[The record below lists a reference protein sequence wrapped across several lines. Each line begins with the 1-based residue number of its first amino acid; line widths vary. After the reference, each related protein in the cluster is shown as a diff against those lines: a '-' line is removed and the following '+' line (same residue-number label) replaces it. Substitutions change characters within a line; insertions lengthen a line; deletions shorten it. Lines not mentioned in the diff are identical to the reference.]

1 MLKRFILLTLFS
13 TIFAQFEVN
22 VNPTGESHLVVLL
35 DSVSGIEV
43 GDQIGIFDASGVTES
58 CIPDLGCNTSA
69 DVQYGE
75 VLVAAGT
82 WDGQSNEQGTAM
94 ELSSIMSIDLS
105 DFNGPILNGAVDGN
119 AVIIKVYDVSEN
131 IILDTEL
138 TIDNGGEF
146 GDFFTVISE
155 INVISVDPIYGCTDT
170 SACNYNPEANTN
182 DDSCLYDDCNGE
194 CGGDAVIDE
203 CGECNGNGPEENF
216 DCDGNCIIDVDCNG
230 ECGGDAVIDECG
242 ECNGD
247 GSSCEVYIELALTT
261 TLDEPIED
269 EEELQQFE
277 EDFES
282 YMEVELGLPDGT
294 VEVTNIIFSE
304 TREVEVTIEF
314 SVTLTDEELSET
326 DFNPETAEEDIEST
340 VSEVEDEIEE
350 GLPEFILGCTD
361 DSAEN
366 YDSNAN
372 VDDGSCEYEAQ
383 APAEFSFN
391 ASTLQAFYFMIDAN
405 IDGEPLEIGQ
415 DYIAAFNGD
424 LCVGSIAWEGP
435 YTTVPAMGTDGEGYS
450 DGYLSTGD
458 VPIFK
463 IYDASE
469 DSIVEACPQTE
480 SSLAFSNLEFIYVD
494 MLNGNQSCTV
504 SYEIDMHYGANLVS
518 FHALPD
524 DVSVGNVME
533 SLGDVVTGVI
543 GEGVAASP
551 NPVLGWVGSLS
562 EISRTSGYWIKLN
575 TAMPIEITGATPS
588 DPNLSYDLHYG
599 ANLISFPIPGSVSV
613 GDGIPDDVE
622 GYFTGVIGEGV
633 AASPN
638 PVLGWVGSLS
648 EFEGTKGYW
657 AKVDGAFE
665 FSFNLSNASNNRQS
679 SYESLNDS
687 YGFTQ
692 STQQAFYFIENLDAN
707 IQKGNWILAYN
718 DDVLVGARQ
727 WNGIFTDIPVMG
739 YDSYATAGYC
749 QDNDI
754 PKIVWVDSDGN
765 ENLLVGDIPA
775 WSNNE
780 LFYVSLELESNS
792 LIPTDYS
799 LSQNYPN
806 PFNPSTTISFSLPSD
821 NHTIL
826 NIYDIS
832 GKLINTLL
840 DKNMKTGYHNIS
852 WDGKDFYG
860 QEVSTGAYVYTLST
874 NDVSLSGK
882 MILLK

>member
-1 MLKRFILLTLFS
+1 M
-13 TIFAQFEVN
+13 
-22 VNPTGESHLVVLL
+22 
-35 DSVSGIEV
+35 
-43 GDQIGIFDASGVTES
+43 
-58 CIPDLGCNTSA
+58 
-69 DVQYGE
+69 
-75 VLVAAGT
+75 
-82 WDGQSNEQGTAM
+82 
-94 ELSSIMSIDLS
+94 
-105 DFNGPILNGAVDGN
+105 
-119 AVIIKVYDVSEN
+119 
-131 IILDTEL
+131 
-138 TIDNGGEF
+138 
-146 GDFFTVISE
+146 ISE
-155 INVISVDPIYGCTDT
+155 VQVIDESFMGALID
-170 SACNYNPEANTN
+170 ACNYNPEANIN

-203 CGECNGNGPEENF
+203 CGLCGGSGQIECFDGSFECSESECLFVQLLYPNGGENF
-216 DCDGNCIIDVDCNG
+216 ELGQTYRIEWIGGFENTGLNLTINGEDTPGPSLINGDVDGDLGEYYWTVPMDIIPGSNYKVRIYDATAYEPEPTDLSDNFFSIGTYDCEGVFNG
-230 ECGGDAVIDECG
+230 GVEDDCGVCD
-242 ECNGD
+242 GD
-247 GSSCEVYIELALTT
+247 GSSCAVFIELELTT
-261 TLDEPIED
+261 TLDAPIED
-269 EEELQQFE
+269 EEELQEFE

-282 YMEVELGLPDGT
+282 YMEVELGLPNGT

-304 TREVEVTIEF
+304 NREVEVIIEF
-314 SVTLTDEELSET
+314 SVTLTEEELSET
-326 DFNPETAEEDIEST
+326 DLNPETVEEDIESSVT
-340 VSEVEDEIEE
+340 EVEDEIEE
-350 GLPEFILGCTD
+350 GLPEFVEGCTD
-361 DSAEN
+361 NTAEN

-372 VDDGSCEYEAQ
+372 VDDGSCEYPAQ
-383 APAEFSFN
+383 GPEEFSFN

-405 IDGEPLEIGQ
+405 IDGEPLEVGQ

-450 DGYLSTGD
+450 EGYLSTGD

-469 DSIVEACPQTE
+469 DSIIEACPQSET
-480 SSLAFSNLEFIYVD
+480 SLAFSNLEFIYVD

-533 SLGDVVTGVI
+533 SLGDAVTGVI

-665 FSFNLSNASNNRQS
+665 FSFNLSNSSNNRQS
-679 SYESLNDS
+679 SFEGLNNS
-687 YGFTQ
+687 YNFTQ

-707 IQKGNWILAYN
+707 IQKGDWILAYN

-727 WNGIFTDIPVMG
+727 WNGIFTDIPAMG

-765 ENLLVGDIPA
+765 ENLLVGDIPG

-780 LFYVSLELESNS
+780 LFYVSLKLDSNP
-792 LIPTDYS
+792 LIPRDYS

-852 WDGKDFYG
+852 WDGKDLYG

-874 NDVSLSGK
+874 NDISLSGK

>member
-1 MLKRFILLTLFS
+1 MLGEVHLKGSNMLKRFIQLTLLS
-13 TIFAQFEVN
+13 TIFAQFEVT
-22 VNPTGESHLVVLL
+22 VNQTGESHLVVIL
-35 DSVSGIEV
+35 DSVSGVEV
-43 GDQIGIFDASGVTES
+43 GDQIGVFDVNGVLSTVDPGQTIE
-58 CIPDLGCNTSA
+58 
-69 DVQYGE
+69 YGE

-105 DFNGPILNGAVDGN
+105 DFNGPVLNGAVDGN
-119 AVIIKVYDVSEN
+119 DIVIKVYDSSEGV
-131 IILDTEL
+131 ILDTEP
-138 TIDNGGEF
+138 TFTSGGAF
-146 GDFFTVISE
+146 GDLFTVIAE
-155 INVISVDPIYGCTDT
+155 IQVINPEPIYGCTD
-170 SACNYNPEANTN
+170 SNACNYEIDAT
-182 DDSCLYDDCNGE
+182 DDDGSCEY
-194 CGGDAVIDE
+194 
-203 CGECNGNGPEENF
+203 PEENF
-216 DCDGNCIIDVDCNG
+216 DCDGNCLIELDCNG
-230 ECGGDAVIDECG
+230 ECGGTALEDCSGECGGVAVEDECG
-242 ECNGD
+242 VCDGD
-247 GSSCEVYIELALTT
+247 GSSCAVYIELELTT
-261 TLDEPIED
+261 TLDAPIED
-269 EEELQQFE
+269 EEELEEFE

-282 YMEVELGLPDGT
+282 YMEVELGLPNGT

-304 TREVEVTIEF
+304 SREVEVIIEF
-314 SVTLTDEELSET
+314 SVTLTEEELSET
-326 DFNPETAEEDIEST
+326 DLNPETVEEDIESSVT
-340 VSEVEDEIEE
+340 EVEDEIQE
-350 GLPEFILGCTD
+350 GLPEFIEGCTD
-361 DSAEN
+361 NTAEN

-372 VDDGSCEYEAQ
+372 VDDGSCEYPAQ
-383 APAEFSFN
+383 GPEEFSFN

-405 IDGEPLEIGQ
+405 IDGEPLEVGQ

-450 DGYLSTGD
+450 EGYLSTGD

-469 DSIVEACPQTE
+469 DSIIDACPQTE

-533 SLGDVVTGVI
+533 SLGDAVTGVI

-679 SYESLNDS
+679 SYEGLNDS
-687 YGFTQ
+687 YNFTQ

-707 IQKGNWILAYN
+707 IQKGDWILAYN

-727 WNGIFTDIPVMG
+727 WNGIFTDIPAMG

-765 ENLLVGDIPA
+765 ENLLVGDIPG

-780 LFYVSLELESNS
+780 LFYISLELDSNP

-840 DKNMKTGYHNIS
+840 DKNMKSGYHNVS
-852 WDGKDFYG
+852 WDGKDMYG
-860 QEVSTGAYVYTLST
+860 QEVSTGAYVYTLYT
-874 NDVSLSGK
+874 NDMSLSGK

>member
-1 MLKRFILLTLFS
+1 MFKRLILLTLFS
-13 TIFAQFEVN
+13 TIFAQFEVT

-35 DSVSGIEV
+35 DSVSGVEV
-43 GDQIGIFDASGVTES
+43 GDQIGIFDTSGVIES
-58 CIPDLGCNTSA
+58 CIPDLGCDTST

-94 ELSSIMSIDLS
+94 ELSSIMSINLS
-105 DFNGPILNGAVDGN
+105 DFNGPILNGALNGN
-119 AVIIKVYDVSEN
+119 TVIIKVYDISEN
-131 IILDTEL
+131 IILNTEL

-155 INVISVDPIYGCTDT
+155 VQIITDESIYGCTD
-170 SACNYNPEANTN
+170 SNACNYNPEANIN

-203 CGECNGNGPEENF
+203 CG
-216 DCDGNCIIDVDCNG
+216 V
-230 ECGGDAVIDECG
+230 
-242 ECNGD
+242 CNGD
-247 GSSCEVYIELALTT
+247 GSSCEIYIELELTT

-350 GLPEFILGCTD
+350 GLPEFIVGCTD

-372 VDDGSCEYEAQ
+372 VDDGSCEYAAQ
-383 APAEFSFN
+383 APEEFSFN

-405 IDGEPLEIGQ
+405 IDGQALEIGQ

-469 DSIVEACPQTE
+469 DSIIEACPQTE

-533 SLGDVVTGVI
+533 SLGDAVTGVI

-679 SYESLNDS
+679 SYESLNNS
-687 YGFTQ
+687 YDFAQ

-707 IQKGNWILAYN
+707 IQKGDWILAYN

-727 WNGIFTDIPVMG
+727 WNGIFTDIPAMG

-792 LIPTDYS
+792 LIPTDYT

>member
-1 MLKRFILLTLFS
+1 MLKRFIQLTLLS
-13 TIFAQFEVN
+13 TIFAQFEVT
-22 VNPTGESHLVVLL
+22 VNQTGESHLVVIL
-35 DSVSGIEV
+35 DSVSGVEV
-43 GDQIGIFDASGVTES
+43 GDQIGVFDVNGVLSTVDPGQTIE
-58 CIPDLGCNTSA
+58 
-69 DVQYGE
+69 YGE

-105 DFNGPILNGAVDGN
+105 DFNGPVLNGAVDGN
-119 AVIIKVYDVSEN
+119 DIVIKVYDSSEGV
-131 IILDTEL
+131 ILDTEP
-138 TIDNGGEF
+138 TFTSGGAF
-146 GDFFTVISE
+146 GDLFTVIAE
-155 INVISVDPIYGCTDT
+155 IQVINPEPIYGCTD
-170 SACNYNPEANTN
+170 SNACNYEIDAT
-182 DDSCLYDDCNGE
+182 DDDGSCEY
-194 CGGDAVIDE
+194 
-203 CGECNGNGPEENF
+203 PEENF
-216 DCDGNCIIDVDCNG
+216 DCDGNCLIELDCNG
-230 ECGGDAVIDECG
+230 ECGGTALEDCSGECGGVAVEDECG
-242 ECNGD
+242 VCDGD
-247 GSSCEVYIELALTT
+247 GSSCAVYIELELTT
-261 TLDEPIED
+261 TLDAPIED
-269 EEELQQFE
+269 EEELEEFE

-282 YMEVELGLPDGT
+282 YMEVELGLPNGT

-304 TREVEVTIEF
+304 SREVEVIIEF
-314 SVTLTDEELSET
+314 SVTLTEEELSET
-326 DFNPETAEEDIEST
+326 DLNPETVEEDIESSVT
-340 VSEVEDEIEE
+340 EVEDEIQE
-350 GLPEFILGCTD
+350 GLPEFIEGCTD
-361 DSAEN
+361 NTAEN

-372 VDDGSCEYEAQ
+372 VDDGSCEYPAQ
-383 APAEFSFN
+383 GPEEFSFN

-405 IDGEPLEIGQ
+405 IDGEPLEVGQ

-424 LCVGSIAWEGP
+424 LCVGSIVWEGP

-450 DGYLSTGD
+450 EGYLSTGD

-469 DSIVEACPQTE
+469 DSIIDACPQTE

-533 SLGDVVTGVI
+533 SLGDAVTGVI

-679 SYESLNDS
+679 SYEGLNDS
-687 YGFTQ
+687 YNFTQ

-707 IQKGNWILAYN
+707 IQKGDWILAYN

-727 WNGIFTDIPVMG
+727 WNGIFTDIPAMG

-765 ENLLVGDIPA
+765 ENLLVGNIPG

-780 LFYVSLELESNS
+780 LFYVSLELDSNS
-792 LIPTDYS
+792 LVPTDYS

-806 PFNPSTTISFSLPSD
+806 PFNPSTIISFSLPSD

-840 DKNMKTGYHNIS
+840 DKNMKSGYHNVS
-852 WDGKDFYG
+852 WDGKDMYG
-860 QEVSTGAYVYTLST
+860 QEVSTGAYVYTLYT
-874 NDVSLSGK
+874 NDMSLSGK

>member
-1 MLKRFILLTLFS
+1 MLGEVHLKGSNMLKRFIQLTLLS

-22 VNPTGESHLVVLL
+22 LNPTGESHLVILL
-35 DSVSGIEV
+35 DSVSGVEV

-58 CIPDLGCNTSA
+58 CIPELGCNTST
-69 DVQYGE
+69 DVQFGE
-75 VLVAAGT
+75 VLVGSGPWSGNQLEISA
-82 WDGQSNEQGTAM
+82 
-94 ELSSIMSIDLS
+94 IMSIDLS
-105 DFNGPILNGAVDGN
+105 DFNGPILNGAIDGN
-119 AVIIKVYDVSEN
+119 DIVIKVYDSSEG
-131 IILDTEL
+131 IILDAEPTF
-138 TIDNGGEF
+138 TNGGEF
-146 GDFFTVISE
+146 GDLFTVISE
-155 INVISVDPIYGCTDT
+155 IQVINPEPIYGCTD
-170 SACNYNPEANTN
+170 SNACNYEVDAT
-182 DDSCLYDDCNGE
+182 DDDGSCEY
-194 CGGDAVIDE
+194 
-203 CGECNGNGPEENF
+203 PQENF
-216 DCDGNCIIDVDCNG
+216 DCDGNCLIELDCNG
-230 ECGGDAVIDECG
+230 ECGGTALEDCSGECGGVAVEDECG
-242 ECNGD
+242 VCDGD
-247 GSSCEVYIELALTT
+247 GSSCAVYIELELTT
-261 TLDEPIED
+261 TLDAPIED
-269 EEELQQFE
+269 EEELEEFE

-282 YMEVELGLPDGT
+282 YMEVELGLPNDT

-304 TREVEVTIEF
+304 SREVEVIIEF
-314 SVTLTDEELSET
+314 SVTLTEEELSET
-326 DFNPETAEEDIEST
+326 DLNPETVEEDIESSVT
-340 VSEVEDEIEE
+340 EVEDEIQE
-350 GLPEFILGCTD
+350 GLPEFIEGCTD
-361 DSAEN
+361 NTAEN

-372 VDDGSCEYEAQ
+372 VDDGSCEYPAQ
-383 APAEFSFN
+383 GPEEFSFN

-405 IDGEPLEIGQ
+405 IDGEPLEVGQ

-424 LCVGSIAWEGP
+424 LCVGSIVWEGP
-435 YTTVPAMGTDGEGYS
+435 FTTVPAMGTDGEGYS
-450 DGYLSTGD
+450 EGYLSTGD

-469 DSIVEACPQTE
+469 DSIIDACPQTE

-533 SLGDVVTGVI
+533 SLGDAVTGVI

-575 TAMPIEITGATPS
+575 TAIPIEITGATPS

-622 GYFTGVIGEGV
+622 GFFTGVIGEGV

-679 SYESLNDS
+679 SYEGLNDT
-687 YGFTQ
+687 YNFTQ

-707 IQKGNWILAYN
+707 IQKGDWILAYN

-727 WNGIFTDIPVMG
+727 WNGIFTDIPAMG

-765 ENLLVGDIPA
+765 ENLLVGDIPG

-780 LFYVSLELESNS
+780 LFYISLELDSNS
-792 LIPTDYS
+792 LVPTDYS

-840 DKNMKTGYHNIS
+840 DKNMKSGYHNVS
-852 WDGKDFYG
+852 WDGKDLYG

-874 NDVSLSGK
+874 NDMSLSGK

>member
-1 MLKRFILLTLFS
+1 MLKRFIQLTLLS

-22 VNPTGESHLVVLL
+22 LNPTGESHLVILL
-35 DSVSGIEV
+35 DSVSGVEV

-58 CIPDLGCNTSA
+58 CIPELGCNTST
-69 DVQYGE
+69 DVQFGE
-75 VLVAAGT
+75 VLVGSGPWSGNQLEISA
-82 WDGQSNEQGTAM
+82 
-94 ELSSIMSIDLS
+94 IMSIDLS
-105 DFNGPILNGAVDGN
+105 DFNGPILNGAIDGN
-119 AVIIKVYDVSEN
+119 DIVIKVYDSSEG
-131 IILDTEL
+131 IILDAEPTF
-138 TIDNGGEF
+138 TNGGEF
-146 GDFFTVISE
+146 GDLFTVISE
-155 INVISVDPIYGCTDT
+155 IQVINPEPIYGCTD
-170 SACNYNPEANTN
+170 SNACNYELDAT
-182 DDSCLYDDCNGE
+182 DDDGSCEY
-194 CGGDAVIDE
+194 
-203 CGECNGNGPEENF
+203 PEENF
-216 DCDGNCIIDVDCNG
+216 DCDGNCLIELDCNG
-230 ECGGDAVIDECG
+230 ECGGTAVEDCSGECGGVAVEDECG
-242 ECNGD
+242 ICDGD
-247 GSSCEVYIELALTT
+247 GSSCAVYIELELTT
-261 TLDEPIED
+261 TLDAPIED
-269 EEELQQFE
+269 EEELEEFE

-282 YMEVELGLPDGT
+282 YMEVELGLPNGT

-304 TREVEVTIEF
+304 SREVEVIIEF
-314 SVTLTDEELSET
+314 SVTLTEEELSET
-326 DFNPETAEEDIEST
+326 DLNPETVEEDIESSVT
-340 VSEVEDEIEE
+340 EVEDEIEE
-350 GLPEFILGCTD
+350 GLPEFIEGCTD
-361 DSAEN
+361 NTAEN

-372 VDDGSCEYEAQ
+372 VDDGSCEYPAQ
-383 APAEFSFN
+383 GPEEFSFN

-405 IDGEPLEIGQ
+405 IDGEPLEVGQ

-450 DGYLSTGD
+450 EGYLSTGD

-469 DSIVEACPQTE
+469 DSIIDACPQTE

-533 SLGDVVTGVI
+533 SLGDAVTGVI

-622 GYFTGVIGEGV
+622 EYFTGVIGEGV

-687 YGFTQ
+687 YSFTQ

-707 IQKGNWILAYN
+707 IQKGDWILAYN

-727 WNGIFTDIPVMG
+727 WNGIFTDIPAMG

-765 ENLLVGDIPA
+765 ENLLVGDIPG

-780 LFYVSLELESNS
+780 LFYVSLELDSNS

-840 DKNMKTGYHNIS
+840 DKNMKSGYHNVS
-852 WDGKDFYG
+852 WDGKDLYG

-874 NDVSLSGK
+874 NDISLSGK

>member
-1 MLKRFILLTLFS
+1 MLKRFIQLTLLS

-22 VNPTGESHLVVLL
+22 LNPTGESHLVILL
-35 DSVSGIEV
+35 DSVSGVEV

-58 CIPDLGCNTSA
+58 CIPELGCNTST
-69 DVQYGE
+69 DVQFGE
-75 VLVAAGT
+75 VLVGSGPWSGNQLEISA
-82 WDGQSNEQGTAM
+82 
-94 ELSSIMSIDLS
+94 IMSIDLS
-105 DFNGPILNGAVDGN
+105 DFNGPILNGAIDGN
-119 AVIIKVYDVSEN
+119 DIVIKVYDSSEG
-131 IILDTEL
+131 IILDAEPTF
-138 TIDNGGEF
+138 TNGGEF
-146 GDFFTVISE
+146 GDLFTVISE
-155 INVISVDPIYGCTDT
+155 IQVINPEPIYGCTD
-170 SACNYNPEANTN
+170 SNACNYELDAT
-182 DDSCLYDDCNGE
+182 DDDGSCEY
-194 CGGDAVIDE
+194 
-203 CGECNGNGPEENF
+203 PEENF
-216 DCDGNCIIDVDCNG
+216 DCDGNCLIELDCNG
-230 ECGGDAVIDECG
+230 ECGGAAVEDCSGECGGVAVEDECG
-242 ECNGD
+242 ICDGD
-247 GSSCEVYIELALTT
+247 GSSCAVYIELELTT
-261 TLDEPIED
+261 TLDAPIED
-269 EEELQQFE
+269 EEELEEFE

-282 YMEVELGLPDGT
+282 YMEVELGLPNGT

-304 TREVEVTIEF
+304 SREVEVIIEF
-314 SVTLTDEELSET
+314 SVTLTEEELSET
-326 DFNPETAEEDIEST
+326 DLNPETIEEDIESSVT
-340 VSEVEDEIEE
+340 EVEDEIQE
-350 GLPEFILGCTD
+350 GLPEFIEGCTD
-361 DSAEN
+361 NTAEN

-372 VDDGSCEYEAQ
+372 VDDGSCEYPAQ
-383 APAEFSFN
+383 GPEEFSFN

-405 IDGEPLEIGQ
+405 IDGEPLEVGQ

-450 DGYLSTGD
+450 EGYLSTGD

-469 DSIVEACPQTE
+469 DSIIDACPQTE
-480 SSLAFSNLEFIYVD
+480 SSLAFSNLEFIYID

-533 SLGDVVTGVI
+533 SLGDAVTGVI

-687 YGFTQ
+687 YNFTQ

-707 IQKGNWILAYN
+707 IQKGDWILAYN

-727 WNGIFTDIPVMG
+727 WNGIFTDIPAMG

-765 ENLLVGDIPA
+765 ENLLVGNIPG

-780 LFYVSLELESNS
+780 LFYVSLELDSNS
-792 LIPTDYS
+792 LVPTDYS

-806 PFNPSTTISFSLPSD
+806 PFNPSTIISFSLPSD

-840 DKNMKTGYHNIS
+840 DKNMKSGYHNIS
-852 WDGKDFYG
+852 WDGKDLYG
-860 QEVSTGAYVYTLST
+860 QEVSTGAYVYTLYT
-874 NDVSLSGK
+874 NDMSLSGK

>member
-1 MLKRFILLTLFS
+1 MLGEVHLKGSNMLKRFIQLTLLS

-22 VNPTGESHLVVLL
+22 LNPTGESHLVILL
-35 DSVSGIEV
+35 DSVSGVEV

-58 CIPDLGCNTSA
+58 CIPDLGCNTST
-69 DVQYGE
+69 DVQFGE
-75 VLVAAGT
+75 VLVGAGH
-82 WDGQSNEQGTAM
+82 SNEHQLEISA
-94 ELSSIMSIDLS
+94 IMSIDLS
-105 DFNGPILNGAVDGN
+105 DFNGPILNGAIDGN
-119 AVIIKVYDVSEN
+119 DIVIKVYDSSEG
-131 IILDTEL
+131 IILDTEP
-138 TIDNGGEF
+138 TFTSGGEF
-146 GDFFTVISE
+146 GDLFTVISE
-155 INVISVDPIYGCTDT
+155 IQVINPDPVYGCTD
-170 SACNYNPEANTN
+170 SNACNYELDAT
-182 DDSCLYDDCNGE
+182 DDDGSCEY
-194 CGGDAVIDE
+194 
-203 CGECNGNGPEENF
+203 PEENF
-216 DCDGNCIIDVDCNG
+216 DCDGNCLIELDCNG
-230 ECGGDAVIDECG
+230 ECGGTAVEDCSGECGGVAVEDECG
-242 ECNGD
+242 VCDGD
-247 GSSCEVYIELALTT
+247 GSSCAVYIELELTT
-261 TLDEPIED
+261 TLDAPIED
-269 EEELQQFE
+269 EEELEEFE

-282 YMEVELGLPDGT
+282 YMEVELGLPNGT

-304 TREVEVTIEF
+304 SREVEVIIEF
-314 SVTLTDEELSET
+314 SVTLTEEELSET
-326 DFNPETAEEDIEST
+326 DLNPETVEEDIESSVT
-340 VSEVEDEIEE
+340 EVEDEIEE
-350 GLPEFILGCTD
+350 GLPEFIEGCTD
-361 DSAEN
+361 NTAEN

-372 VDDGSCEYEAQ
+372 VDDGSCEYPAQ
-383 APAEFSFN
+383 GPDEFSFN

-405 IDGEPLEIGQ
+405 IDGEALEVGQ

-424 LCVGSIAWEGP
+424 LCVGSIVWEGP

-450 DGYLSTGD
+450 EGYLSTGD

-469 DSIVEACPQTE
+469 DSIIDACPQTE

-533 SLGDVVTGVI
+533 SLGDAVTGVI

-687 YGFTQ
+687 YIFTQ

-707 IQKGNWILAYN
+707 IQKGDWILAYN

-727 WNGIFTDIPVMG
+727 WNGIFTDIPAMG

-765 ENLLVGDIPA
+765 ENLLVGDIPG

-780 LFYVSLELESNS
+780 LFYVSLELDSNS

-840 DKNMKTGYHNIS
+840 DKNMKSGYHNVS
-852 WDGKDFYG
+852 WDGKDLYG

-874 NDVSLSGK
+874 NDMSLSGK

>member
-1 MLKRFILLTLFS
+1 MLGEVHLKGSNMLKRFIQLTLLS

-35 DSVSGIEV
+35 DSVSGVEV

-58 CIPDLGCNTSA
+58 VYLNWGVILVQMLNMVKCWLQLELGMAN
-69 DVQYGE
+69 QM
-75 VLVAAGT
+75 
-82 WDGQSNEQGTAM
+82 NNTAM

-119 AVIIKVYDVSEN
+119 DIVIKVYDSSEG
-131 IILDTEL
+131 IILDTEP
-138 TIDNGGEF
+138 TFTSGGEF
-146 GDFFTVISE
+146 GDLFTVISE
-155 INVISVDPIYGCTDT
+155 IQVINPEPIYGCTD
-170 SACNYNPEANTN
+170 SNACNYEIDAT
-182 DDSCLYDDCNGE
+182 DDDGSCEY
-194 CGGDAVIDE
+194 
-203 CGECNGNGPEENF
+203 PEENF
-216 DCDGNCIIDVDCNG
+216 DCDGNCLIELDCNG
-230 ECGGDAVIDECG
+230 ECGGTALEDCSGECGGVAVEDECG
-242 ECNGD
+242 VCDGD
-247 GSSCEVYIELALTT
+247 GSSCAVYIELELTT
-261 TLDEPIED
+261 TLDAPIED
-269 EEELQQFE
+269 EEELEEFE

-282 YMEVELGLPDGT
+282 YMEVELGLPNGT

-304 TREVEVTIEF
+304 SREVEVIIEF
-314 SVTLTDEELSET
+314 SVTLTEEELSET
-326 DFNPETAEEDIEST
+326 DLNPETVEEDIESSVT
-340 VSEVEDEIEE
+340 EVEDEIQE
-350 GLPEFILGCTD
+350 GLPEFIEGCTD
-361 DSAEN
+361 NTAEN

-372 VDDGSCEYEAQ
+372 VDDGSCEYPAQ
-383 APAEFSFN
+383 GPEEFSFN

-405 IDGEPLEIGQ
+405 IDGEPLEVGQ

-424 LCVGSIAWEGP
+424 LCVGSIVWEGP

-450 DGYLSTGD
+450 EGYLSTGD

-469 DSIVEACPQTE
+469 DSIIDACPQTE

-533 SLGDVVTGVI
+533 SLGDAVTGVI

-679 SYESLNDS
+679 SYEGLNDS
-687 YGFTQ
+687 YNFTQ

-707 IQKGNWILAYN
+707 IQKGDWILAYN

-727 WNGIFTDIPVMG
+727 WNGIFTDIPAMG

-765 ENLLVGDIPA
+765 ENLLVGDIPG

-780 LFYVSLELESNS
+780 LFYISLELDSNP

-840 DKNMKTGYHNIS
+840 DKNMKSGYHNVS
-852 WDGKDFYG
+852 WDGKDLYG

-874 NDVSLSGK
+874 NDMSLSGK

>member
-1 MLKRFILLTLFS
+1 MFKRLILLTLFS
-13 TIFAQFEVN
+13 TIFAQFEVT

-35 DSVSGIEV
+35 DSVSGVEV
-43 GDQIGIFDASGVTES
+43 GDQIGIFDTSGVIES
-58 CIPDLGCNTSA
+58 CIPDLGCDTST

-94 ELSSIMSIDLS
+94 ELSSIMSINLS
-105 DFNGPILNGAVDGN
+105 DFNGPILNGALNGN
-119 AVIIKVYDVSEN
+119 TVIIKVYDISEN
-131 IILDTEL
+131 IILNTEL

-155 INVISVDPIYGCTDT
+155 VQIITDESIYGCTD
-170 SACNYNPEANTN
+170 SNACNYNPEANIN

-203 CGECNGNGPEENF
+203 CG
-216 DCDGNCIIDVDCNG
+216 V
-230 ECGGDAVIDECG
+230 
-242 ECNGD
+242 CNGD
-247 GSSCEVYIELALTT
+247 GSSCEIYIELELTT

-350 GLPEFILGCTD
+350 GLPEFIVGCTD

-372 VDDGSCEYEAQ
+372 VDDGSCEYAAQ
-383 APAEFSFN
+383 APEEFSFN

-469 DSIVEACPQTE
+469 DSIIEACPQTE

-679 SYESLNDS
+679 SYESLNNS
-687 YGFTQ
+687 YDFTQ

-707 IQKGNWILAYN
+707 IQKGDWILAYN

-727 WNGIFTDIPVMG
+727 WNGIFTDIPAMG

-792 LIPTDYS
+792 LIPTDYT

>member
-1 MLKRFILLTLFS
+1 MLGEVHLKGSNMLKRFIQLTLLS

-22 VNPTGESHLVVLL
+22 LNPTGESHLVILL
-35 DSVSGIEV
+35 DSVSGVEV

-58 CIPDLGCNTSA
+58 CIPELGCNTST
-69 DVQYGE
+69 DVQFGE
-75 VLVAAGT
+75 VLVGSGPWSGNQLEISA
-82 WDGQSNEQGTAM
+82 
-94 ELSSIMSIDLS
+94 IMSIDLS
-105 DFNGPILNGAVDGN
+105 DFNGPILNGAIDGN
-119 AVIIKVYDVSEN
+119 DIVIKVYDSSEG
-131 IILDTEL
+131 IILDAEPTF
-138 TIDNGGEF
+138 TNGGEF
-146 GDFFTVISE
+146 GDLFTVISE
-155 INVISVDPIYGCTDT
+155 IQVINPEPIYGCTD
-170 SACNYNPEANTN
+170 SNACNYELDAT
-182 DDSCLYDDCNGE
+182 DDDGSCEY
-194 CGGDAVIDE
+194 
-203 CGECNGNGPEENF
+203 PEENF
-216 DCDGNCIIDVDCNG
+216 DCDGNCLIEFDCNG
-230 ECGGDAVIDECG
+230 ECGGTAVEDCSGECGGVAVEDECG
-242 ECNGD
+242 ICDGD
-247 GSSCEVYIELALTT
+247 GSSCAVYIELELTT
-261 TLDEPIED
+261 TLDAPIED
-269 EEELQQFE
+269 EEELEEFE

-282 YMEVELGLPDGT
+282 YMEVELGLPNGT

-304 TREVEVTIEF
+304 SREVEVIIEF
-314 SVTLTDEELSET
+314 SVTLTEEELSET
-326 DFNPETAEEDIEST
+326 DLNPETVEEDIESSVT
-340 VSEVEDEIEE
+340 EVEDEIQE
-350 GLPEFILGCTD
+350 GLPEFIEGCTD
-361 DSAEN
+361 NTAEN

-372 VDDGSCEYEAQ
+372 VDDGSCEYPAQ
-383 APAEFSFN
+383 GPEEFSFN

-405 IDGEPLEIGQ
+405 IDGEPLEVGQ

-450 DGYLSTGD
+450 EGYLSTGD

-469 DSIVEACPQTE
+469 DSIIDACPQTE
-480 SSLAFSNLEFIYVD
+480 SSLAFSNLEFIYID

-533 SLGDVVTGVI
+533 SLGDAVTGVI

-679 SYESLNDS
+679 SYEGLNDS
-687 YGFTQ
+687 YNFTQ

-707 IQKGNWILAYN
+707 IQKGDWILAYN

-727 WNGIFTDIPVMG
+727 WNGIFTDIPAMG

-765 ENLLVGDIPA
+765 ENLLVGDIPG

-780 LFYVSLELESNS
+780 LFYISLELDSNP

-840 DKNMKTGYHNIS
+840 DKNMKSGYHNVS
-852 WDGKDFYG
+852 WDGKDMYG

-874 NDVSLSGK
+874 NDMSLSGK

>member
-1 MLKRFILLTLFS
+1 MLKRFILLTIFS
-13 TIFAQFEVN
+13 TIFAQFEVTIN
-22 VNPTGESHLVVLL
+22 QTGDSHLVILFE
-35 DSVSGIEV
+35 SVSGVEV

-58 CIPDLGCNTSA
+58 CIPDLGCNTST

-82 WDGQSNEQGTAM
+82 WDGQSNEQGTAI

-105 DFNGPILNGAVDGN
+105 DFNGPILNGALDGN
-119 AVIIKVYDVSEN
+119 PVIVKIYDVSEN
-131 IILDTEL
+131 LVLDTEL
-138 TIDNGGEF
+138 TIDTGGEF
-146 GDFFTVISE
+146 GDLFTSISGIQI
-155 INVISVDPIYGCTDT
+155 INPEPIYGCTD
-170 SACNYNPEANTN
+170 SNACNYELDAT
-182 DDSCLYDDCNGE
+182 DDDGSCEY
-194 CGGDAVIDE
+194 
-203 CGECNGNGPEENF
+203 PEENF
-216 DCDGNCIIDVDCNG
+216 DCDGNCLIELDCNG
-230 ECGGDAVIDECG
+230 ECGGTAVEDCSGECGGVAVEDECG
-242 ECNGD
+242 VCDGD
-247 GSSCEVYIELALTT
+247 GSSCAVYIELELTT
-261 TLDEPIED
+261 TLDAPIED
-269 EEELQQFE
+269 EEELEEFE

-282 YMEVELGLPDGT
+282 YMEIELGLPNGT

-304 TREVEVTIEF
+304 SREVEVTIEF
-314 SVTLTDEELSET
+314 SVTLTEEELSDT
-326 DFNPETAEEDIEST
+326 NLNPETIEEDIESSVT
-340 VSEVEDEIEE
+340 EVEDEIEE
-350 GLPEFILGCTD
+350 GLPDFIEGCTD
-361 DSAEN
+361 NTAEN

-372 VDDGSCEYEAQ
+372 VDDGSCEYPVQGPE
-383 APAEFSFN
+383 EFSFN

-405 IDGEPLEIGQ
+405 IDGEPLEVGQ

-450 DGYLSTGD
+450 EGYLSTGD

-469 DSIVEACPQTE
+469 DSIIEACPQTE

-533 SLGDVVTGVI
+533 SLGDAVTGVI

-648 EFEGTKGYW
+648 DFEGTKGYW

-665 FSFNLSNASNNRQS
+665 FSFNLSNSSNNRQS

-687 YGFTQ
+687 YNFTQ

-707 IQKGNWILAYN
+707 IQKGDWILAYN

-727 WNGIFTDIPVMG
+727 WNGIFTDIPAMG

-754 PKIVWVDSDGN
+754 PKLVWVDSEGN
-765 ENLLVGDIPA
+765 ENLLVGDIPS

-780 LFYVSLELESNS
+780 LFYISLELDSNP

-821 NHTIL
+821 NHAIL

-832 GKLINTLL
+832 GKLINTLI

-852 WDGKDFYG
+852 WDGKDLYG
-860 QEVSTGAYVYTLST
+860 EEVSTGAYVYTLST
-874 NDVSLSGK
+874 NDISLSGK

>member
-1 MLKRFILLTLFS
+1 MFKRLILLTLFS
-13 TIFAQFEVN
+13 TIFAQFEVT

-35 DSVSGIEV
+35 DSVSGVEV
-43 GDQIGIFDASGVTES
+43 GDQIGIFDTSGVIES
-58 CIPDLGCNTSA
+58 CIPDLGCDTST

-94 ELSSIMSIDLS
+94 ELSSIMSINLS
-105 DFNGPILNGAVDGN
+105 DFNGPILNGALNGN
-119 AVIIKVYDVSEN
+119 TVIIKVYDISEN
-131 IILDTEL
+131 IILNTEL

-155 INVISVDPIYGCTDT
+155 VQIITDESIYGCTD
-170 SACNYNPEANTN
+170 SNACNYNPEANIN

-203 CGECNGNGPEENF
+203 CG
-216 DCDGNCIIDVDCNG
+216 V
-230 ECGGDAVIDECG
+230 
-242 ECNGD
+242 CNGD
-247 GSSCEVYIELALTT
+247 GSSCEIYIELELTT

-350 GLPEFILGCTD
+350 GLPEFIAGCTD

-366 YDSNAN
+366 YDSNSN
-372 VDDGSCEYEAQ
+372 VDDGSCEYAAQ
-383 APAEFSFN
+383 APEEFSFN

-405 IDGEPLEIGQ
+405 IDGQALEIGQ

-469 DSIVEACPQTE
+469 DSIIEACPQTE

-533 SLGDVVTGVI
+533 SLGDAVTGVI

-633 AASPN
+633 ATSPN

-679 SYESLNDS
+679 SYESLNNS
-687 YGFTQ
+687 YDFTQ

-707 IQKGNWILAYN
+707 IQKGDWILAYN

-727 WNGIFTDIPVMG
+727 WNGIFTDIPAMG

>member
-1 MLKRFILLTLFS
+1 MLGEVHLKGSNMLKRFIQLTLLS

-22 VNPTGESHLVVLL
+22 LNPTGESHLVILL
-35 DSVSGIEV
+35 DSVSGVEV

-58 CIPDLGCNTSA
+58 CIPELGCNTST
-69 DVQYGE
+69 DVQFGE
-75 VLVAAGT
+75 VLVGSGPWSGNQLEISA
-82 WDGQSNEQGTAM
+82 
-94 ELSSIMSIDLS
+94 IMSIDLS
-105 DFNGPILNGAVDGN
+105 DFNGPILNGAIDGN
-119 AVIIKVYDVSEN
+119 DIVIKVYDSSEG
-131 IILDTEL
+131 IILDAEPTF
-138 TIDNGGEF
+138 TNGGEF
-146 GDFFTVISE
+146 GDLFTVISE
-155 INVISVDPIYGCTDT
+155 IQVINPEPIYGCTD
-170 SACNYNPEANTN
+170 SNACNYELDAT
-182 DDSCLYDDCNGE
+182 DDDGSCEY
-194 CGGDAVIDE
+194 
-203 CGECNGNGPEENF
+203 PEENF
-216 DCDGNCIIDVDCNG
+216 DCDGNCLIELDCNG
-230 ECGGDAVIDECG
+230 ECGGTAVEDCSGECGGVAVEDECG
-242 ECNGD
+242 ICDGD
-247 GSSCEVYIELALTT
+247 GSSCAVYIELELTT
-261 TLDEPIED
+261 TLDAPIED
-269 EEELQQFE
+269 EEELEEFE

-282 YMEVELGLPDGT
+282 YMEVELGLPNGT

-304 TREVEVTIEF
+304 SREVEVIIEF
-314 SVTLTDEELSET
+314 SVTLTEEELSET
-326 DFNPETAEEDIEST
+326 DLNPETIEEDIESSVT
-340 VSEVEDEIEE
+340 EVEDEIQE
-350 GLPEFILGCTD
+350 GLPEFIEGCTD
-361 DSAEN
+361 NTAEN

-372 VDDGSCEYEAQ
+372 VDDGSCEYPAQ
-383 APAEFSFN
+383 GPEEFSFN

-405 IDGEPLEIGQ
+405 IDGEPLEVGQ

-450 DGYLSTGD
+450 EGYLSTGD

-469 DSIVEACPQTE
+469 DSIIDACPQTE
-480 SSLAFSNLEFIYVD
+480 SSLAFSNLEFIYID

-533 SLGDVVTGVI
+533 SLGDAVTGVI

-687 YGFTQ
+687 YNFTQ

-707 IQKGNWILAYN
+707 IQKGDWILAYN

-727 WNGIFTDIPVMG
+727 WNGIFTDIPAMG

-765 ENLLVGDIPA
+765 ENLLVGNIPG

-780 LFYVSLELESNS
+780 LFYVSLELDSNS
-792 LIPTDYS
+792 LVPTDYS

-806 PFNPSTTISFSLPSD
+806 PFNPSTIISFSLPSD

-840 DKNMKTGYHNIS
+840 DKNMKSGYHNIS
-852 WDGKDFYG
+852 WDGKDLYG
-860 QEVSTGAYVYTLST
+860 QEVSTGAYVYTLYT
-874 NDVSLSGK
+874 NDMSLSGK

>member
-1 MLKRFILLTLFS
+1 MFKRLILLTLFS
-13 TIFAQFEVN
+13 TIFAQFEVT

-35 DSVSGIEV
+35 DSVSGVEV
-43 GDQIGIFDASGVTES
+43 GDQIGIFDTSGVIES
-58 CIPDLGCNTSA
+58 CIPDLGCDTST

-94 ELSSIMSIDLS
+94 ELSSIMSINLS
-105 DFNGPILNGAVDGN
+105 DFNGPILNGALNGN
-119 AVIIKVYDVSEN
+119 TVIIKVYDISEN
-131 IILDTEL
+131 IILNTEL

-155 INVISVDPIYGCTDT
+155 VQIITDESIYGCTD
-170 SACNYNPEANTN
+170 SNACNYNPEANIN

-203 CGECNGNGPEENF
+203 CG
-216 DCDGNCIIDVDCNG
+216 V
-230 ECGGDAVIDECG
+230 
-242 ECNGD
+242 CNGD
-247 GSSCEVYIELALTT
+247 GSSCEIYIELELTT

-350 GLPEFILGCTD
+350 GLPEFIAGCTD

-366 YDSNAN
+366 YDSNSN
-372 VDDGSCEYEAQ
+372 VDDGSCEYAAQ
-383 APAEFSFN
+383 APEEFSFN

-405 IDGEPLEIGQ
+405 IDGQALEIGQ

-469 DSIVEACPQTE
+469 DSIIEACPQTE

-562 EISRTSGYWIKLN
+562 E
-575 TAMPIEITGATPS
+575 
-588 DPNLSYDLHYG
+588 
-599 ANLISFPIPGSVSV
+599 
-613 GDGIPDDVE
+613 
-622 GYFTGVIGEGV
+622 
-633 AASPN
+633 
-638 PVLGWVGSLS
+638 
-648 EFEGTKGYW
+648 FEGTKGYW

-687 YGFTQ
+687 YNFTQ
-692 STQQAFYFIENLDAN
+692 STEQAFYFIENLDAN
-707 IQKGNWILAYN
+707 IQKGDWILAYN

-727 WNGIFTDIPVMG
+727 WNGIFTDIPAMG

-775 WSNNE
+775 
-780 LFYVSLELESNS
+780 LS
-792 LIPTDYS
+792 LIH
-799 LSQNYPN
+799 
-806 PFNPSTTISFSLPSD
+806 I
-821 NHTIL
+821 
-826 NIYDIS
+826 
-832 GKLINTLL
+832 
-840 DKNMKTGYHNIS
+840 
-852 WDGKDFYG
+852 
-860 QEVSTGAYVYTLST
+860 
-874 NDVSLSGK
+874 
-882 MILLK
+882 

>member
-1 MLKRFILLTLFS
+1 
-13 TIFAQFEVN
+13 
-22 VNPTGESHLVVLL
+22 
-35 DSVSGIEV
+35 
-43 GDQIGIFDASGVTES
+43 
-58 CIPDLGCNTSA
+58 
-69 DVQYGE
+69 
-75 VLVAAGT
+75 
-82 WDGQSNEQGTAM
+82 
-94 ELSSIMSIDLS
+94 MSIDLS

-119 AVIIKVYDVSEN
+119 DVVIKVYDSSEG
-131 IILDTEL
+131 IILDTEP
-138 TIDNGGEF
+138 TFTNGGEF
-146 GDFFTVISE
+146 GDLFTVISE
-155 INVISVDPIYGCTDT
+155 IQVINPEPIYGCTD
-170 SACNYNPEANTN
+170 SNACNYEIDAT
-182 DDSCLYDDCNGE
+182 DDDGSCEY
-194 CGGDAVIDE
+194 
-203 CGECNGNGPEENF
+203 PEENF
-216 DCDGNCIIDVDCNG
+216 DCDGNCLIELDCNG
-230 ECGGDAVIDECG
+230 ECGGTALEDCSGECGGVAVEDECG
-242 ECNGD
+242 VCDGD
-247 GSSCEVYIELALTT
+247 GSSCAVYIELELTT
-261 TLDEPIED
+261 TLDAPIED
-269 EEELQQFE
+269 EEELEEFE

-282 YMEVELGLPDGT
+282 YMEVELGLPNGT

-304 TREVEVTIEF
+304 SREVEVIIEF
-314 SVTLTDEELSET
+314 SVTLTEEELSET
-326 DFNPETAEEDIEST
+326 DLNPETVEEDIESSVT
-340 VSEVEDEIEE
+340 EVEDEIQE
-350 GLPEFILGCTD
+350 GLPEFIEGCTD
-361 DSAEN
+361 NTAEN

-372 VDDGSCEYEAQ
+372 VDDGSCEYPAQ
-383 APAEFSFN
+383 GPEEFSFN

-405 IDGEPLEIGQ
+405 IDGEPLEVGQ

-424 LCVGSIAWEGP
+424 LCVGSIVWEGP

-450 DGYLSTGD
+450 EGYLSTGD

-469 DSIVEACPQTE
+469 DSIIDACPQTE

-533 SLGDVVTGVI
+533 SLGDAVTGVI

-679 SYESLNDS
+679 SYEGLNDS
-687 YGFTQ
+687 YNFTQ

-707 IQKGNWILAYN
+707 IQKGDWILAYN

-727 WNGIFTDIPVMG
+727 WNGIFTDIPAMG

-765 ENLLVGDIPA
+765 ENLLVGDIPG
-775 WSNNE
+775 WSNNGQNE
-780 LFYVSLELESNS
+780 LFYISLELDSNP

-840 DKNMKTGYHNIS
+840 DKNMKSGYHNVS
-852 WDGKDFYG
+852 WDGKDLYG

-874 NDVSLSGK
+874 NDMSLSGK

>member
-1 MLKRFILLTLFS
+1 MFKRFILLTLFS
-13 TIFAQFEVN
+13 TIFAQFEVT
-22 VNPTGESHLVVLL
+22 VNPTGESHLVVLI
-35 DSVSGIEV
+35 DSVSGVEV
-43 GDQIGIFDASGVTES
+43 GDQIGIFDALGVTES
-58 CIPDLGCNTSA
+58 CIPDLGCNTST

-105 DFNGPILNGAVDGN
+105 DFNGPILNGALDGN
-119 AVIIKVYDVSEN
+119 AVIVKVYDVSEN

-155 INVISVDPIYGCTDT
+155 INVINVDPIYGCIDT
-170 SACNYNPEANTN
+170 NACNYNPEANTN
-182 DDSCLYDDCNGE
+182 DDSCLYDDCNGD

-203 CGECNGNGPEENF
+203 CGECNGDGPEENF
-216 DCDGNCIIDVDCNG
+216 DCDGNCIIEVDCNG
-230 ECGGDAVIDECG
+230 DCGGDAVIDECG

-247 GSSCEVYIELALTT
+247 GSSCEVYIELELTT

-350 GLPEFILGCTD
+350 GLPEFIVGCTD

-372 VDDGSCEYEAQ
+372 VDDGSCEYAAQ
-383 APAEFSFN
+383 APEEFSFN

-458 VPIFK
+458 IPIFK

-469 DSIVEACPQTE
+469 DSIIEACPETE

-533 SLGDVVTGVI
+533 SLGDAVTGVI

-575 TAMPIEITGATPS
+575 TAMPIEVTGATPS

-687 YGFTQ
+687 YNFTQ

-707 IQKGNWILAYN
+707 IQKGDWILAYN

-727 WNGIFTDIPVMG
+727 WNGIFTDIPAMG

-754 PKIVWVDSDGN
+754 PKLVWVDSEGN
-765 ENLLVGDIPA
+765 ENLLVGDIPS

-780 LFYVSLELESNS
+780 LFYISLELDSNP

-821 NHTIL
+821 NHAIL

-832 GKLINTLL
+832 GKLINTLI

-852 WDGKDFYG
+852 WDGKDLYG

-874 NDVSLSGK
+874 NDISLSGK

>member
-1 MLKRFILLTLFS
+1 MLGEVHLKGSNMLKRFIQLTLLS
-13 TIFAQFEVN
+13 TIFAQFEVT

-35 DSVSGIEV
+35 DSVSGVEV
-43 GDQIGIFDASGVTES
+43 GDQIGIFDVNGVLSTVYLTILCE
-58 CIPDLGCNTSA
+58 
-69 DVQYGE
+69 YGE

-119 AVIIKVYDVSEN
+119 DVVIKVYDSSEG
-131 IILDTEL
+131 IILDTEP
-138 TIDNGGEF
+138 TFTSGGEF
-146 GDFFTVISE
+146 GDLFTVIAE
-155 INVISVDPIYGCTDT
+155 IQVINPEPIYGCTD
-170 SACNYNPEANTN
+170 SNACNYEIDAT
-182 DDSCLYDDCNGE
+182 DDDGSCEY
-194 CGGDAVIDE
+194 
-203 CGECNGNGPEENF
+203 PEENF
-216 DCDGNCIIDVDCNG
+216 DCDGNCLIELDCNG
-230 ECGGDAVIDECG
+230 ECGGTALEDCSGECGGVAVEDECG
-242 ECNGD
+242 VCDGD
-247 GSSCEVYIELALTT
+247 GSSCAVYIELELTT
-261 TLDEPIED
+261 TLDAPIED
-269 EEELQQFE
+269 EEELEEFE

-282 YMEVELGLPDGT
+282 YMEVELGLPNGT

-304 TREVEVTIEF
+304 SREVEVIIEF
-314 SVTLTDEELSET
+314 SVTLTEEELSET
-326 DFNPETAEEDIEST
+326 DLNPETVEEDIESSVT
-340 VSEVEDEIEE
+340 EVEDEIQE
-350 GLPEFILGCTD
+350 GLPEFIEGCTD
-361 DSAEN
+361 NTAEN

-372 VDDGSCEYEAQ
+372 VDDGSCEYPAQ
-383 APAEFSFN
+383 GPEEFSFN

-405 IDGEPLEIGQ
+405 IDGEPLEVGQ

-424 LCVGSIAWEGP
+424 LCVGSIVWEGP

-450 DGYLSTGD
+450 EGYLSTGD

-469 DSIVEACPQTE
+469 DSIIDACPQTE

-533 SLGDVVTGVI
+533 SLGDAVTGVI

-679 SYESLNDS
+679 SYEGLNDS
-687 YGFTQ
+687 YNFTQ

-707 IQKGNWILAYN
+707 IQKGDWILAYN

-727 WNGIFTDIPVMG
+727 WNGIFTDIPAMG

-765 ENLLVGDIPA
+765 ENLLVGDIPG

-780 LFYVSLELESNS
+780 LFYISLELDSNP

-840 DKNMKTGYHNIS
+840 DKNMKSGYHNVS
-852 WDGKDFYG
+852 WDGKDLYG

-874 NDVSLSGK
+874 NDMSLSGK

>member
-1 MLKRFILLTLFS
+1 MLEEVHLKGSNMLKRFIQLTLLS
-13 TIFAQFEVN
+13 TIFAQFEVT
-22 VNPTGESHLVVLL
+22 VNQTGESHLVVIL
-35 DSVSGIEV
+35 DSVSGVEV
-43 GDQIGIFDASGVTES
+43 GDQIGVFDVNGVLSTVDPGQTIE
-58 CIPDLGCNTSA
+58 
-69 DVQYGE
+69 YGE

-105 DFNGPILNGAVDGN
+105 DFNGPVLNGAVDGN
-119 AVIIKVYDVSEN
+119 DVVIKVYDSSEGV
-131 IILDTEL
+131 ILDTEP
-138 TIDNGGEF
+138 TFTSGGAF
-146 GDFFTVISE
+146 GDLFTVIAE
-155 INVISVDPIYGCTDT
+155 IQVINPEPIYGCTD
-170 SACNYNPEANTN
+170 SNACNYEIDAT
-182 DDSCLYDDCNGE
+182 DDDGSCEY
-194 CGGDAVIDE
+194 
-203 CGECNGNGPEENF
+203 PEENF
-216 DCDGNCIIDVDCNG
+216 DCDGNCLIELDCNG
-230 ECGGDAVIDECG
+230 ECGGTALEDCSGECGGVAVEDECG
-242 ECNGD
+242 VCDGD
-247 GSSCEVYIELALTT
+247 GSSCAVYIELELTT
-261 TLDEPIED
+261 TLDAPIED
-269 EEELQQFE
+269 EEELEEFE

-282 YMEVELGLPDGT
+282 YMEVELGLPNGT

-304 TREVEVTIEF
+304 SREVEVIIEF
-314 SVTLTDEELSET
+314 SVTLTEEELSET
-326 DFNPETAEEDIEST
+326 DLNPETVEEDIESSVT
-340 VSEVEDEIEE
+340 EVEDEIQE
-350 GLPEFILGCTD
+350 GLPEFIEGCTD
-361 DSAEN
+361 NTAEN

-372 VDDGSCEYEAQ
+372 VDDGSCEYPAQ
-383 APAEFSFN
+383 GPEEFSFN

-405 IDGEPLEIGQ
+405 IDGEPLEVGQ

-424 LCVGSIAWEGP
+424 LCVGSIVWEGP

-450 DGYLSTGD
+450 EGYLSTGD

-469 DSIVEACPQTE
+469 DSIIDACPQTE

-494 MLNGNQSCTV
+494 MLDGNQSCTV

-533 SLGDVVTGVI
+533 SLGDAVTGVI

-679 SYESLNDS
+679 SYEGLNDS
-687 YGFTQ
+687 YNFTQ

-707 IQKGNWILAYN
+707 IQKGDWILAYN

-727 WNGIFTDIPVMG
+727 WNGIFTDIPAMG

-765 ENLLVGDIPA
+765 ENLLVGDIPG

-780 LFYVSLELESNS
+780 LFYISLELDSNP

-840 DKNMKTGYHNIS
+840 DKNMKSGYHNVS
-852 WDGKDFYG
+852 WDGKDLYG

-874 NDVSLSGK
+874 NDMSLSGK

>member
-1 MLKRFILLTLFS
+1 MFKRLILLTLFS
-13 TIFAQFEVN
+13 TIFAQFEVT

-35 DSVSGIEV
+35 DSVSGVEV
-43 GDQIGIFDASGVTES
+43 GDQIGIFDTSGVIES
-58 CIPDLGCNTSA
+58 CIPDLGCDTST

-94 ELSSIMSIDLS
+94 ELSSIMSINLS
-105 DFNGPILNGAVDGN
+105 DFNGPILNGALNGN
-119 AVIIKVYDVSEN
+119 TVIIKVYDISEN
-131 IILDTEL
+131 IILNTEL

-155 INVISVDPIYGCTDT
+155 LQIITDESIYGCTD
-170 SACNYNPEANTN
+170 SNACNYNPEANIN

-203 CGECNGNGPEENF
+203 CG
-216 DCDGNCIIDVDCNG
+216 V
-230 ECGGDAVIDECG
+230 
-242 ECNGD
+242 CNGD
-247 GSSCEVYIELALTT
+247 GSSCEIYIELELST

-350 GLPEFILGCTD
+350 GLPEFIAGCTD

-366 YDSNAN
+366 YDSNSN
-372 VDDGSCEYEAQ
+372 VDDGSCEYAAQ
-383 APAEFSFN
+383 APEEFSFN

-405 IDGEPLEIGQ
+405 IDGQALEIGQ

-424 LCVGSIAWEGP
+424 LCVGSIVWEGP

-469 DSIVEACPQTE
+469 DSIIEACPQTE

-533 SLGDVVTGVI
+533 SLGDAVTGVI

-633 AASPN
+633 ATSPN

-687 YGFTQ
+687 YNFTQ
-692 STQQAFYFIENLDAN
+692 STEQAFYFIENLDAN
-707 IQKGNWILAYN
+707 IQKGDWILAYN

-727 WNGIFTDIPVMG
+727 WNGIFTDIPAMG

-792 LIPTDYS
+792 LIPTDYT

>member
-1 MLKRFILLTLFS
+1 MFKRLILLTLFS
-13 TIFAQFEVN
+13 TIFAQFEVT

-35 DSVSGIEV
+35 DSVSGVEV
-43 GDQIGIFDASGVTES
+43 GDQIGIFDTSGVIES
-58 CIPDLGCNTSA
+58 CIPDLGCDTST

-94 ELSSIMSIDLS
+94 ELSSIMSINLS
-105 DFNGPILNGAVDGN
+105 DFNGPILNGALNGN
-119 AVIIKVYDVSEN
+119 TVIIKVYDISEN
-131 IILDTEL
+131 IILNTEL

-155 INVISVDPIYGCTDT
+155 LQIITDESIYGCTD
-170 SACNYNPEANTN
+170 SNACNYNPEANIN

-203 CGECNGNGPEENF
+203 CG
-216 DCDGNCIIDVDCNG
+216 V
-230 ECGGDAVIDECG
+230 
-242 ECNGD
+242 CNGD
-247 GSSCEVYIELALTT
+247 GSSCEIYIELELST

-350 GLPEFILGCTD
+350 GLPEFIVGCTD

-366 YDSNAN
+366 YDSNSN
-372 VDDGSCEYEAQ
+372 VDDGSCEYAAQ
-383 APAEFSFN
+383 APEEFSFN

-405 IDGEPLEIGQ
+405 IDGQALEIGQ

-424 LCVGSIAWEGP
+424 LCVGSIVWEGP

-469 DSIVEACPQTE
+469 DSIIEACPQTE

-533 SLGDVVTGVI
+533 SLGDAVTGVI

-633 AASPN
+633 ATSPN

-687 YGFTQ
+687 YNFTQ
-692 STQQAFYFIENLDAN
+692 STEQAFYFIENLDAN
-707 IQKGNWILAYN
+707 IQKGDWILAYN

-727 WNGIFTDIPVMG
+727 WNGIFTDIPAMG

-754 PKIVWVDSDGN
+754 PKIVWVDSNGN

-792 LIPTDYS
+792 LIPTDYT

>member
-1 MLKRFILLTLFS
+1 MFKRFILLTLFS
-13 TIFAQFEVN
+13 TIFAQFEVT

-35 DSVSGIEV
+35 DSVSGVEV
-43 GDQIGIFDASGVTES
+43 GDQIGIFDTLGVTES
-58 CIPDLGCNTSA
+58 CIPDLGCNTST

-105 DFNGPILNGAVDGN
+105 DFNGPILNGALDGN
-119 AVIIKVYDVSEN
+119 AVIVKVYDVSEN

-138 TIDNGGEF
+138 IIDNGGAF

-170 SACNYNPEANTN
+170 NACNYNPEANTN

-203 CGECNGNGPEENF
+203 CGECNGDGPEENF
-216 DCDGNCIIDVDCNG
+216 DCDGNCIIEVDCNG

-247 GSSCEVYIELALTT
+247 GSSCAVYIELELTT

-304 TREVEVTIEF
+304 SREVEVTIEF

-350 GLPEFILGCTD
+350 GLPEFIVGCTD
-361 DSAEN
+361 DLAEN

-372 VDDGSCEYEAQ
+372 VDDGSCEYAAQ
-383 APAEFSFN
+383 APEEFSFN

-458 VPIFK
+458 IPIFK

-469 DSIVEACPQTE
+469 DSIIEACPETD

-533 SLGDVVTGVI
+533 SLGDAVTGVI

-575 TAMPIEITGATPS
+575 TAMPIEVTGATPS

-613 GDGIPDDVE
+613 GDGIPDNVE

-687 YGFTQ
+687 YNFTQ

-707 IQKGNWILAYN
+707 IQEGDWILAYN

-727 WNGIFTDIPVMG
+727 WNGIFTDIPAMG

-754 PKIVWVDSDGN
+754 PKLIWVDSEGN
-765 ENLLVGDIPA
+765 ENLLVGDIPS

-780 LFYVSLELESNS
+780 LFYISLELDSNS
-792 LIPTDYS
+792 LMPTDYS
-799 LSQNYPN
+799 LNQNYPN

-852 WDGKDFYG
+852 WDGKDLYG

-874 NDVSLSGK
+874 NDISLSGK

>member
-1 MLKRFILLTLFS
+1 MFKRLILLTLFS
-13 TIFAQFEVN
+13 TIFAQFEVT

-35 DSVSGIEV
+35 DSVSGVEV
-43 GDQIGIFDASGVTES
+43 GDQIGIFDTSGVIES
-58 CIPDLGCNTSA
+58 CIPDLGCDTST

-94 ELSSIMSIDLS
+94 ELSSIMSINLS
-105 DFNGPILNGAVDGN
+105 DFNGPILNGALNGN
-119 AVIIKVYDVSEN
+119 TVIIKVYDISEN
-131 IILDTEL
+131 IILNTEL

-155 INVISVDPIYGCTDT
+155 VQIITDESIYGCTD
-170 SACNYNPEANTN
+170 SNACNYNPEANIN

-203 CGECNGNGPEENF
+203 CG
-216 DCDGNCIIDVDCNG
+216 V
-230 ECGGDAVIDECG
+230 
-242 ECNGD
+242 CNGD
-247 GSSCEVYIELALTT
+247 GSSCEIYIELELTT

-350 GLPEFILGCTD
+350 GLPEFIVGCTD

-372 VDDGSCEYEAQ
+372 VDDGSCEYAAQ
-383 APAEFSFN
+383 APEEFSFN

-405 IDGEPLEIGQ
+405 IDGQALEIGQ

-469 DSIVEACPQTE
+469 DSIIEACPQTE

-679 SYESLNDS
+679 SYESLNNS
-687 YGFTQ
+687 YDFTQ

-707 IQKGNWILAYN
+707 IQKGDWILAYN

-727 WNGIFTDIPVMG
+727 WNGIFTDIPAMG
-739 YDSYATAGYC
+739 YDSYSTAGYC

-792 LIPTDYS
+792 LIPTDYT

>member
-1 MLKRFILLTLFS
+1 MFKRLILLTLFS
-13 TIFAQFEVN
+13 TIFAQFEVT

-35 DSVSGIEV
+35 DSVSGVEV
-43 GDQIGIFDASGVTES
+43 GDQIGIFDTSGVIES
-58 CIPDLGCNTSA
+58 CIPDLGCDTST

-94 ELSSIMSIDLS
+94 ELSSIMSINLS
-105 DFNGPILNGAVDGN
+105 DFNGPILNGALNGN
-119 AVIIKVYDVSEN
+119 TVIIKVYDISEN
-131 IILDTEL
+131 IILNTEL

-155 INVISVDPIYGCTDT
+155 LQIITDESIYGCTD
-170 SACNYNPEANTN
+170 SNACNYNPEANIN

-203 CGECNGNGPEENF
+203 CG
-216 DCDGNCIIDVDCNG
+216 V
-230 ECGGDAVIDECG
+230 
-242 ECNGD
+242 CNGD
-247 GSSCEVYIELALTT
+247 GSSCEIYIELELST

-350 GLPEFILGCTD
+350 GLPEFIAGCTD

-372 VDDGSCEYEAQ
+372 VDDGSCEYAAQ
-383 APAEFSFN
+383 APEEFSFN

-405 IDGEPLEIGQ
+405 IDGQALEIGQ

-424 LCVGSIAWEGP
+424 LCVGSIVWEGP

-469 DSIVEACPQTE
+469 DSIIEACPQTE

-533 SLGDVVTGVI
+533 SLGDAVTGVI

-633 AASPN
+633 ATSPN

-687 YGFTQ
+687 YNFTQ
-692 STQQAFYFIENLDAN
+692 STEQAFYFIENLDAN
-707 IQKGNWILAYN
+707 IQKGDWILAYN

-727 WNGIFTDIPVMG
+727 WNGIFTDIPAMG

-792 LIPTDYS
+792 LIPTDYT

>member
-1 MLKRFILLTLFS
+1 MFKRLILLTLFS
-13 TIFAQFEVN
+13 TIFAQFEVT

-35 DSVSGIEV
+35 DSVSGVEV
-43 GDQIGIFDASGVTES
+43 GDQIGIFDTSGVIES
-58 CIPDLGCNTSA
+58 CIPDLGCDTST

-94 ELSSIMSIDLS
+94 ELSSIMSINLS
-105 DFNGPILNGAVDGN
+105 DFNGPILNGALNGN
-119 AVIIKVYDVSEN
+119 TVIIKVYDISEN
-131 IILDTEL
+131 IILNTEL

-155 INVISVDPIYGCTDT
+155 LQIITDESIYGCTD
-170 SACNYNPEANTN
+170 SNACNYNPEANIN

-203 CGECNGNGPEENF
+203 CG
-216 DCDGNCIIDVDCNG
+216 V
-230 ECGGDAVIDECG
+230 
-242 ECNGD
+242 CNGD
-247 GSSCEVYIELALTT
+247 GSSCEIYIELELST

-350 GLPEFILGCTD
+350 GLPEFIAGCTD

-366 YDSNAN
+366 YDSNSN
-372 VDDGSCEYEAQ
+372 VDDGSCEYAAQ
-383 APAEFSFN
+383 APEEFSFN

-405 IDGEPLEIGQ
+405 IDGQALEIGQ

-424 LCVGSIAWEGP
+424 LCVGSIVWEGP

-469 DSIVEACPQTE
+469 DSIIEACPQTE

-533 SLGDVVTGVI
+533 SLGDAVTGVI

-633 AASPN
+633 ATSPN

-687 YGFTQ
+687 YNFTQ
-692 STQQAFYFIENLDAN
+692 STEQAFYFIENLDAN
-707 IQKGNWILAYN
+707 IQKGDWILAYN

-727 WNGIFTDIPVMG
+727 WNGIFTDIPAMG